1 MDELDPE
8 NNPENQDSNPEPQK
22 SDFWPLIPKLISL
35 PPIFH
40 SLESDG
46 PFQECLLCKK
56 SLASVASTYMVER
69 IFRGTEPIVEYAICT
84 DCQHKNSDELSDSS
98 RQAMMELFGSIDQEA
113 RLQQLRE
120 RLEDG
125 KEDAWI
131 DTCVLTGKPRS
142 ECKGFHVI
150 AKCTGFDLELGFMPF
165 MLSDDAIKQ
174 ITALMSAQTRKQMDD
189 FMDNFSMPPEF
200 AEDPDL
206 VPLFL

>member
-1 MDELDPE
+1 
-8 NNPENQDSNPEPQK
+8 
-22 SDFWPLIPKLISL
+22 
-35 PPIFH
+35 
-40 SLESDG
+40 
-46 PFQECLLCKK
+46 
-56 SLASVASTYMVER
+56 MVER

-84 DCQHKNSDELSDSS
+84 DCQAKNSDELSESS
-98 RQAMMELFGSIDQEA
+98 RQAMMELFASIDQEA
-113 RLQQLRE
+113 RLQHLRD

-125 KEDAWI
+125 IEDPWN
-131 DTCVLTGKPRS
+131 DTCVLTGKARS
-142 ECKGFHVI
+142 ECNGYHVI
-150 AKCTGFDLELGFMPF
+150 AKCRGFDLELGFTPF